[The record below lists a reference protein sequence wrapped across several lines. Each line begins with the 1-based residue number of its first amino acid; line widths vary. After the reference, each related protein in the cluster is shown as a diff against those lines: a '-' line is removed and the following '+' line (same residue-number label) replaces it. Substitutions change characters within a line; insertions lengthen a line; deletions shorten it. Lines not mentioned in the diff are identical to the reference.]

1 MAIFNSQIS
10 ISEKPLEMPAQA
22 WIPTAGAVVDFWG
35 VVRADENGQAIAGIE
50 YEAHRAM
57 AEHQMELIVERALAD
72 YGALKIIL
80 HHRIGFVPV
89 AEPSLFLR
97 VMSGHR
103 QAAFGAGQWIVDE
116 LKRRVPI
123 WKRPV
128 LIRPAATATTI
139 LRAQTRCKPPSRR
152 HELG

>member
-1 MAIFNSQIS
+1 
-10 ISEKPLEMPAQA
+10 
-22 WIPTAGAVVDFWG
+22 
-35 VVRADENGQAIAGIE
+35 
-50 YEAHRAM
+50 M

-72 YGALKIIL
+72 YGAHKIIL

-89 AEPSLFLR
+89 AESSLFLR

-128 LIRPAATATTI
+128 LLKPTATATTTI
-139 LRAQTRCKPPSRR
+139 ARANKLQTAAPSP
-152 HELG
+152 

>member
-10 ISEKPLEMPAQA
+10 INEKPLEMPAQA

-35 VVRADENGQAIAGIE
+35 VVREDENGQAITGIE

-103 QAAFGAGQWIVDE
+103 QAAFSAGQWIVDE

-128 LIRPAATATTI
+128 LIEPTPNMTATI
-139 LRAQTRCKPPSRR
+139 ARPDKLQTAEPSP
-152 HELG
+152 